1 MNNSL
6 ILNPPFVLKNSLFLK
21 GKFTL
26 RRFYSIGILLII
38 ILSVFYVFQANID
51 VSKKYLV
58 RQYESE
64 LNQILNKNQNL
75 IISSVHLNSLDD
87 VAALLEKPV
96 QPGELS
102 FEKIDKI
109 HYIQI
114 LDTRFVAKQ

>member
-26 RRFYSIGILLII
+26 RRFYSVGILLII
-38 ILSVFYVFQANID
+38 ILSVFYIFQANAE

-58 RQYESE
+58 WQYENE
-64 LNQILNKNQNL
+64 LNQVLSKNQNL
-75 IISSVHLNSLDD
+75 IINSVHLNSLDG
-87 VAALLEKPV
+87 VAALLEEPAKS
-96 QPGELS
+96 GELS

-114 LDTRFVAKQ
+114 LDTRFVAK

>member
-6 ILNPPFVLKNSLFLK
+6 TLNPPFVLKNSLSLK
-21 GKFTL
+21 AKFTL
-26 RRFYSIGILLII
+26 RRFYFAGILLII
-38 ILSVFYVFQANID
+38 ILSVFYIFQANAE

-58 RQYESE
+58 QQYENE

-75 IISSVHLNSLDD
+75 IIDSVHLNSLDG
-87 VAALLEKPV
+87 VAALLEESV
-96 QPGELS
+96 QSGGLS

-114 LDTRFVAKQ
+114 LDTQFVAR